1 MWVFSLQQRIKK
13 MKLKTKHSSSQ
24 DTTISRLSFSQGGTS
39 NFFPRYNFVIIV
51 AADVGG
57 DNNHDHKC

>member
-1 MWVFSLQQRIKK
+1 

-39 NFFPRYNFVIIV
+39 NVFPRYNFVIIV

-57 DNNHDHKC
+57 DNSHDHKC